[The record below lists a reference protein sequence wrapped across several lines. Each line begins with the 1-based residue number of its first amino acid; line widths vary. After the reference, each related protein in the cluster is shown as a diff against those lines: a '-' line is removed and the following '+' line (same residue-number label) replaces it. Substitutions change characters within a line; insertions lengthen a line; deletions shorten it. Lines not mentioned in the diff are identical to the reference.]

1 MGSVSWYR
9 GLDRLGRQKGRQAD
23 SSGIEFRFVP
33 IPNIAIAHYRGFVLV
48 CMVTF

>member
-1 MGSVSWYR
+1 MGSVSWWA
-9 GLDRLGRQKGRQAD
+9 GAGQGRQAERQAG
-23 SSGIEFRFVP
+23 SISGIEFRFVP

>member
-1 MGSVSWYR
+1 MGSVSWW
-9 GLDRLGRQKGRQAD
+9 GLDRLGRQKGRQAG
-23 SSGIEFRFVP
+23 SISGIEFRFVP